1 MTVEELMEI
10 LEQYPS
16 AMQVFIMTKDLHT
29 PDVSMYDMD
38 DLPEILVIS

>member
-16 AMQVFIMTKDLHT
+16 AMQVFVLTKDLHN
-29 PDVSMYDMD
+29 PEIAEYDLGD
-38 DLPEILVIS
+38 IPEILVIS